1 MTKIWFNSKGT
12 MQFLCSKI
20 AGRMADP
27 LSANP
32 HAHTPVCPMSWT
44 PGGRIRKGLCP
55 SSSGFWQLGLLG
67 MGVALEMADV
77 LNRCWEW
84 GQEVGEAPG
93 WETSPIYKEK
103 VLAQG
108 ALGQRFPWTKGPW
121 EREQCFQ
128 ALVPSSNGS
137 SGQRGGRWGNVQM
150 SIHRR
155 LPNLDTTCLNKKKF
169 IDYISSIVQF
179 LLQQHIYWR
188 VP

>member
-1 MTKIWFNSKGT
+1 
-12 MQFLCSKI
+12 
-20 AGRMADP
+20 
-27 LSANP
+27 
-32 HAHTPVCPMSWT
+32 MSWT

-93 WETSPIYKEK
+93 RETSPIYKEK

-155 LPNLDTTCLNKKKF
+155 LPNLDTTCLNKKK
-169 IDYISSIVQF
+169 
-179 LLQQHIYWR
+179 IYWLYKQYSTIFITATYLLASSLR
-188 VP
+188 YKLMTTLIFTDCFR